1 MEREWKIKS
10 PGTPPADLLNS
21 VDGNSIVAGYLME
34 RGITSSG
41 GAIRYLHPDSR
52 NLTDPRE
59 LPDLEKAAARVRHAM
74 DHHESIGIWGDFDVD
89 GQTATA
95 ILMECLTG
103 LGAQVN
109 YHLPVRG
116 RESHG
121 ITLPVLKE
129 FLGTGIQ
136 LLITCDTGIS
146 EHEAIHYAM
155 EKGVDVIITDHHT
168 LPEEL
173 PPALACVNP
182 RRLSEDHALG
192 SLSGSGTAFELML
205 AVCRGYNREELALE
219 SIDLAAIGLI
229 ADLAPLKLDSR
240 LLAQLGLQLMTSRPR
255 AWISAMQETAR
266 LSVSTLDEQ
275 TIGFLLA
282 PRLNAAGRLEDANP
296 LVGFLMDR
304 SPETIKNTAEHL
316 ETLNANRK
324 WLCDQVYQAARDRLE
339 RQRELAEDPVIVL
352 SNPTWT
358 GGVLG
363 LAAGRLAADYNRPA
377 ILLNDSTDGM
387 LRGSARSV
395 EGINIT
401 EAIASAAAC
410 LHTYGGHP
418 MAAGLSLPTENL
430 PEFRR
435 QINAWLRQKGLV
447 VSGPPVLEIDAELSL
462 SQINPEFYRAIKS
475 LAPFGN
481 ENPSLVF
488 CSRQLEIAAA
498 RPLGRN
504 HEHFKFVLKDASGN
518 SLPMVWWNADESR
531 IPDGK
536 FDLAFSISENE
547 YKGETTLQAEWI
559 DGQSLE
565 EREIELQPSQKIHIV
580 DFRSSP
586 DPLKEA
592 ISACGNR
599 NYLVYEEPPVLDNP
613 FSAGRYHLYS
623 SDILI
628 LASLPPSPQ
637 VFEQIITKTSFT
649 SLFLAFQP
657 STTLSISA
665 FLKHLAG
672 LIKFAVEVRTGLASL
687 QDLAEIMN
695 ENIQTIEAGIQ
706 WFASSGKI
714 EILAKDDQLYKFS
727 LQNHT
732 VQNEMVQ
739 KAESQLQF
747 FIKEKQSYLRY
758 FTSLSNET
766 LSSLIE
772 KIRDEKK

>member
-10 PGTPPADLLNS
+10 PGTPPADLLNF

-34 RGITSSG
+34 RGITTSDR
-41 GAIRYLHPDSR
+41 AIRFLHPDRR
-52 NLTDPRE
+52 NLTDPQE
-59 LPDLEKAAARVRHAM
+59 LPDMEKAVERIRYAI

-95 ILMECLTG
+95 ILVECLSG

-121 ITLPVLKE
+121 ISLPVLKD
-129 FLGTGIQ
+129 FLRTGIQ

-146 EHEAIHYAM
+146 ENEAIFYTM
-155 EKGVDVIITDHHT
+155 GKGVDVIVTDHHT

-173 PPALACVNP
+173 PPALACINP

-205 AVCRGYNREELALE
+205 AVCRFCGREELAFE

-240 LLAQLGLQLMTSRPR
+240 LMAQLGLQRMTARPR
-255 AWISAMQETAR
+255 AWISSMLETAG
-266 LSVSTLDEQ
+266 LPVSRLDEQ

-296 LVGFLMDR
+296 LVGFLMDC

-339 RQRELAEDPVIVL
+339 RQRELADDPVIIL

-363 LAAGRLAADYNRPA
+363 LAAGRLAADYNRPT

-387 LRGSARSV
+387 LRGSARSI
-395 EGINIT
+395 EGVNIT

-435 QINAWLRQKGLV
+435 LINTWLRQQGLV
-447 VSGPPVLEIDAELSL
+447 VSGPSVLEIDAELSL
-462 SQINPEFYRAIKS
+462 SQVNREFYRAVKS
-475 LAPFGN
+475 LAPFGK
-481 ENPSLVF
+481 ENPALVF
-488 CSRQLEIAAA
+488 CSRQLEIATT

-504 HEHFKFVLKDASGN
+504 REHFKFVLKDDSGN

-531 IPDGK
+531 IPSGK
-536 FDLAFSISENE
+536 FDLAYSISENE
-547 YKGETTLQAEWI
+547 YKGEITLQAEWI
-559 DGQSLE
+559 DGQSRE
-565 EREIELQPSQKIHIV
+565 ETEIEFQSSHRMKVV

-586 DPLKEA
+586 NPLKEA

-599 NYLVYEEPPVLDNP
+599 SYLIYEEPPRTDNP
-613 FSAGRYHLYS
+613 FSSGRYHLYS

-637 VFEQIITKTSFT
+637 VFEQILTKTNFA
-649 SLFLAFQP
+649 SLFLAYPP
-657 STTLSISA
+657 STSLAISA
-665 FLKHLAG
+665 FLKQLAG
-672 LIKFAVEVRTGLASL
+672 YIKFAVEERTGLASL
-687 QDLAEIMN
+687 QDLAEVMN
-695 ENIQTIEAGIQ
+695 ENIQTIDAGIQ
-706 WFASSGKI
+706 WFSASGKI
-714 EILAKDDQLYKFS
+714 KILAKDDQLYKFS
-727 LQNHT
+727 LQNHAA
-732 VQNEMVQ
+732 QNEQVQ
-739 KAESQLQF
+739 KAESLLQF
-747 FIKEKQSYLRY
+747 LMNEKQSYLRY
-758 FTSLSNET
+758 FSSLSNET
-766 LSSLIE
+766 LSSLME
-772 KIRDEKK
+772 KIRNEN